1 MSKLFARQGATWRSL
16 FWGMLL
22 IGAVHSSATIAQSLV
37 DTSDLPSAINSEAF
51 DIKTSNA
58 FFGVTDNTVIFGQS
72 AAFTGSTSQ
81 FGIDARL
88 GILSAFKGVNDKGGV
103 HGRMVELVSLDD
115 GYEPG
120 RAIANIRQLIEEIG
134 VFAMAGAVGT
144 STVRASAPVAATAGI
159 PYIAP
164 FTGAVD
170 IRSRW
175 QNMIHLRASYDQ
187 ETEAMVDRLIE
198 DLAIKR
204 VAVLYQNDYFGRDG
218 YEGAR
223 LALKRRGLEPV
234 SSGVY
239 ERNTAAI
246 KGALLDIRQ
255 GDPEAVIIIGTYQA
269 ASQLILW
276 SRFIGFDPVFMAI
289 SFVGSNALARTLGK
303 NGAGVFVTQVVPFPT
318 SINLPVASNYLQAL
332 AAIDPEAEPGFISF
346 EGYLLGRL
354 IVDVLDRCGRTLTR
368 ERFLDV
374 FKKSGSI
381 DLGGFQLFYEQGL
394 DQGSNAVFLTAI
406 NNSGRY
412 QPIKKLTDIVQCVNC

>member
-22 IGAVHSSATIAQSLV
+22 IGAVHSSAAIAQSLV

-72 AAFTGSTSQ
+72 AAFTGNTSQ

-88 GILSAFKGVNDKGGV
+88 GILSAFKDVNGKGGV
-103 HGRMVELVSLDD
+103 HGRIVELVSLDD

-120 RAIANIRQLIEEIG
+120 RAIANIRQFIEEIG

-144 STVRASAPVAATAGI
+144 STVRAAAPVAATAGI

-218 YEGAR
+218 YEGTR

-255 GDPEAVIIIGTYQA
+255 GDPGAVIIIGTYQA

-318 SINLPVASNYLQAL
+318 SINLPVASDYLQAL

-406 NNSGRY
+406 NNFGRY